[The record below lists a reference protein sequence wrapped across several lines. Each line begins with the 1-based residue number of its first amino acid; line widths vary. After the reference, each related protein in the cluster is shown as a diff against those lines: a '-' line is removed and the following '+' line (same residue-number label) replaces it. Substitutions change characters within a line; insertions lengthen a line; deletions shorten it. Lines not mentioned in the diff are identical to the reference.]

1 MKYLLTL
8 VLLIFGIRASLACK
22 CEIPTIAVSYVSA
35 DFVARLKILKVYPN
49 QREEDYYKADIE
61 VLELYKGP
69 RIESIYIGGR
79 SDGKLGTSCDVFFPE
94 GSDLLVAARAEPN
107 GKILFG
113 ACSFTYDFD
122 RSRDDRLYALKA
134 IEFLSQ
140 KYGALTLHY
149 RPIISSNYYDFLFSK
164 KGIQLN
170 GEFAIYE
177 VVLDD
182 HISPSEVK
190 VIKGFGEEVDSELVD
205 ELLKS
210 KWEIRFY
217 PKEDEIDGTISV
229 IVPVFYYP
237 AERGEKSF
245 LSTFVL

>member
-8 VLLIFGIRASLACK
+8 VLLIFGYKASLACK
-22 CEIPTIAVSYVSA
+22 CEMPSVAVSYVSA
-35 DFVARLKILKVYPN
+35 DFVARFKILKVYPN
-49 QREEDYYKADIE
+49 QEEDDFYKADIE
-61 VLELYKGP
+61 ILELYKGKK
-69 RIESIYIGGR
+69 IESIYIGGR

-113 ACSFTYDFD
+113 ACSFTYDFN

-134 IEFLSQ
+134 IEFLSER
-140 KYGALTLHY
+140 YGELTLHY
-149 RPIISSNYYDFLFSK
+149 RPRVSSDFYDFLFSK

-170 GEFAIYE
+170 EEFAIFE

-182 HISPSEVK
+182 LISPSGVK
-190 VIKGFGEEVDSELVD
+190 IIKGFGGEVDSELAD

-217 PKEDEIDGTISV
+217 PKEDKIDGTISV

-237 AERGEKSF
+237 KERGKESF
-245 LSTFVL
+245 LSSFVI